1 MTVSGVF
8 GQERPHGAGYVR
20 APEGK
25 GDPGFEETDLIPA
38 IKTLTDVANTAE
50 RLSPDQ
56 FRHTIGQLDFVSR
69 AAAIMVNPAGSRGAG
84 RQRRVGVS
92 KRPLAPPRRMASII
106 STMPPVLQ
114 PEPNPR
120 LAANVMHFARLLR
133 RAGLPV
139 GPSETIAAQDAL
151 TRIDLASKT
160 QARTALRTAM
170 IHRHEH
176 QDVFDQAF
184 ALFWRDPA
192 AAEQAAAMA
201 LLDAQKEKKPER
213 PPPAARRVAEAFA
226 AKNQKPQPPKDE
238 PPVTDMTMTVSE
250 QERLQ
255 SMDFEAMGADEIAR
269 AKQEIR
275 RLVLPLDLRRTR
287 RLRADQNGPVTDLRR
302 TIRASLRQGGEI
314 LTIARNRRVTRPP
327 PLVVLCDISGSMAR
341 YAQILMHFLHAVTN
355 DRDRVHIFL
364 FGTRLSNVTRQLKA
378 RDPEVAFQ
386 MVAHAVP
393 DWSGGTRIGEAVAGF
408 NHLWAKRVLGQG
420 AVVLLITDGLDRDG
434 AHGLAENMDRLH
446 RSCTRLIWLNP
457 LLRWSGF
464 EPKSQGIR
472 AMLPH
477 VDEFRPVHNLA
488 SLRGLIDLL
497 SRPAPMKP
505 ASAGR
510 FER

>member
-1 MTVSGVF
+1 M
-8 GQERPHGAGYVR
+8 
-20 APEGK
+20 
-25 GDPGFEETDLIPA
+25 ET
-38 IKTLTDVANTAE
+38 
-50 RLSPDQ
+50 
-56 FRHTIGQLDFVSR
+56 HT
-69 AAAIMVNPAGSRGAG
+69 
-84 RQRRVGVS
+84 
-92 KRPLAPPRRMASII
+92 
-106 STMPPVLQ
+106 
-114 PEPNPR
+114 PR

-139 GPSETIAAQDAL
+139 GPAESVAAQEAL
-151 TRIDLASKT
+151 TRIDLASKIQT
-160 QARTALRTAM
+160 RTALRTAM
-170 IHRHEH
+170 IHRHAH
-176 QDVFDQAF
+176 QEVFDQAF
-184 ALFWRDPA
+184 ALFWRDPS

-201 LLDAQKEKKPER
+201 LLDAQKKPKAER
-213 PPPAARRVAEAFA
+213 PPPASRRVAEAFA
-226 AKNQKPQPPKDE
+226 SKKDKPSQPKDE
-238 PPVTDMTMTVSE
+238 PPVTDMTMTMSD

-255 SMDFEAMGADEIAR
+255 QMDFEAMGAAEIAE
-269 AKQEIR
+269 AKRQIR

-287 RLRADQNGPVTDLRR
+287 RLRADQNGPKTDLRR

-314 LTIARNRRVTRPP
+314 LSIARNRRITRPP

-341 YAQILMHFLHAVTN
+341 YAQILLHFLHAVTN
-355 DRDRVHIFL
+355 DRDRVSVFL

-386 MVAHAVP
+386 MVAHTVP
-393 DWSGGTRIGEAVAGF
+393 DWSGGTRIGEAIASF

-477 VDEFRPVHNLA
+477 VDEFRPVHNLS
-488 SLRGLIDLL
+488 SLRNLIDLL
-497 SRPAPMKP
+497 SHPAPPRVASMK
-505 ASAGR
+505 
-510 FER
+510 ERNP